1 MTNYTVQMIGGERF
15 NVIHAEYQVQADGE
29 THAQALACDLYK
41 EQYGVDMESHHLFA
55 VVV

>member
-1 MTNYTVQMIGGERF
+1 MNNYRVQMIGGERF